1 MGIERVPGK
10 YVVPMTEP
18 GGWPDIDEQTLVN
31 RIAELNR
38 VLLQLNGVLLDWLH
52 ERTEIFGPL
61 WSGGGATAA
70 DGAVGQKI
78 TAMQEMQAALAKAIS
93 WYAVIVNLIA
103 STKMEINSRLLQYE
117 AQIADLESANS
128 SGGSARRKD

>member
-1 MGIERVPGK
+1 
-10 YVVPMTEP
+10 MTEP
-18 GGWPDIDEQTLVN
+18 GGWPDIDEQTLVS

-52 ERTEIFGPL
+52 ERAEIFGPL

-103 STKMEINSRLLQYE
+103 STKMEINSRLIQYE
-117 AQIADLESANS
+117 AQIAGPRERQPPR
-128 SGGSARRKD
+128 GSARRKD